1 MQSGRKERVRNME
14 RYLVVIDMQKDFID
28 GALGSEMAQGIV
40 PEVIR
45 KIGEYKPGNIY
56 ATRDTHFENYLD
68 TLEGK
73 KLPVTHCIKES
84 EGWQI
89 HPEVSAAMPE
99 AKIFDKYTFGSEQLA
114 QELYQRSLAGEMEIE
129 LVGLCTDICVVS
141 NALLI
146 RAKLPGTVIRVDP
159 KCCAGVTEE
168 THKAALQTMKMCQ
181 IDILTEEETDVA
193 GEKRSVE
200 KKPASG
206 KS

>member
-1 MQSGRKERVRNME
+1 ME

-28 GALGSEMAQGIV
+28 GALGSEMAQRIV
-40 PEVIR
+40 PVVIR

-73 KLPVTHCIKES
+73 KLPVTHCVKES

-129 LVGLCTDICVVS
+129 LAGLCTDICVVS
-141 NALLI
+141 NALLL

-193 GEKRSVE
+193 GEKRSAE
-200 KKPASG
+200 KKPAFG

>member
-1 MQSGRKERVRNME
+1 ME

-28 GALGSEMAQGIV
+28 GALGSEMAQGII

-129 LVGLCTDICVVS
+129 LAGLCTDICVVS
-141 NALLI
+141 NALLL
-146 RAKLPGTVIRVDP
+146 RAKLPGPVIRVDP

-193 GEKRSVE
+193 GEKRSAE

-206 KS
+206 RS

>member
-1 MQSGRKERVRNME
+1 ME

-141 NALLI
+141 NALLL

-193 GEKRSVE
+193 GEKRSAE

>member
-1 MQSGRKERVRNME
+1 ME

-28 GALGSEMAQGIV
+28 GALGSEMAQRIV

-45 KIGEYKPGNIY
+45 RIKEYKPGHIY
-56 ATRDTHFENYLD
+56 ATRDTHFENYLE

-73 KLPVTHCIKES
+73 KLPVSHCIKGT

-129 LVGLCTDICVVS
+129 LAGLCTDICVVS
-141 NALLI
+141 NALLL

-168 THKAALQTMKMCQ
+168 THKAALETMKMCQ
-181 IDILTEEETDVA
+181 IDVLP
-193 GEKRSVE
+193 EKESDMAEKPHSAE
-200 KKPASG
+200 KKTALE
-206 KS
+206 KK

>member
-1 MQSGRKERVRNME
+1 ME

-73 KLPVTHCIKES
+73 KLPVTHCVKES

-129 LVGLCTDICVVS
+129 LAGLCTDICVVS
-141 NALLI
+141 NALLL

-193 GEKRSVE
+193 GEKRSAE

>member
-1 MQSGRKERVRNME
+1 ME

-73 KLPVTHCIKES
+73 KLPVTHCVKES

-141 NALLI
+141 NALLL

-193 GEKRSVE
+193 GEKRSAE

>member
-1 MQSGRKERVRNME
+1 ME

-28 GALGSEMAQGIV
+28 GALGSEMAQRIV

-73 KLPVTHCIKES
+73 KLPVTHCVKES

-89 HPEVSAAMPE
+89 HPEVNAAMPE

-129 LVGLCTDICVVS
+129 LAGLCTDICVVS
-141 NALLI
+141 NALLL

-193 GEKRSVE
+193 GEKRSAE

-206 KS
+206 RS

>member
-1 MQSGRKERVRNME
+1 ME

-28 GALGSEMAQGIV
+28 GALGSEMAQRIV

-129 LVGLCTDICVVS
+129 LAGLCTDICVVS
-141 NALLI
+141 NALLL

-193 GEKRSVE
+193 GEKRSAE

-206 KS
+206 RS

>member
-1 MQSGRKERVRNME
+1 ME

-28 GALGSEMAQGIV
+28 GALGSEMAQRIV

-73 KLPVTHCIKES
+73 KLPVTHCVKES

>member
-1 MQSGRKERVRNME
+1 ME

-28 GALGSEMAQGIV
+28 GALGSEMAQRIV
-40 PEVIR
+40 PVVIR

-73 KLPVTHCIKES
+73 KLPVTHCVKES

-129 LVGLCTDICVVS
+129 LAGLCTDICVVS
-141 NALLI
+141 NALLL

-193 GEKRSVE
+193 GEKRSAE

>member
-1 MQSGRKERVRNME
+1 ME

-28 GALGSEMAQGIV
+28 GALGSEMAQRMV

-73 KLPVTHCIKES
+73 KLPVTHCVKES

-129 LVGLCTDICVVS
+129 LAGLCTDICVVS
-141 NALLI
+141 NALLL

-168 THKAALQTMKMCQ
+168 THKAALQTMMMCQ

-193 GEKRSVE
+193 GEKRSAE

-206 KS
+206 RS

>member
-1 MQSGRKERVRNME
+1 ME

-28 GALGSEMAQGIV
+28 GALGSEMAQRIV

-45 KIGEYKPGNIY
+45 KIGKYKPGNIY

-73 KLPVTHCIKES
+73 KLPVTHCVKES

-129 LVGLCTDICVVS
+129 LAGLCTDICVVS
-141 NALLI
+141 NALLL

-168 THKAALQTMKMCQ
+168 THKAALQTMMMCQ

-193 GEKRSVE
+193 GEKRSAE

-206 KS
+206 RS

>member
-1 MQSGRKERVRNME
+1 ME

-28 GALGSEMAQGIV
+28 GALGSEMAQRIV
-40 PEVIR
+40 PVVIR

-73 KLPVTHCIKES
+73 KLPVTHCVKES

-129 LVGLCTDICVVS
+129 LAGLCTDICVVS
-141 NALLI
+141 NALLL

-193 GEKRSVE
+193 GEKRSAE

-206 KS
+206 RS

>member
-1 MQSGRKERVRNME
+1 ME

-28 GALGSEMAQGIV
+28 GALGSEMAQRIV

-129 LVGLCTDICVVS
+129 LAGLCTDICVVS
-141 NALLI
+141 NALLL

-193 GEKRSVE
+193 GEKRSAE

>member
-1 MQSGRKERVRNME
+1 M
-14 RYLVVIDMQKDFID
+14 VVIDMQKDFID

>member
-1 MQSGRKERVRNME
+1 ME

-28 GALGSEMAQGIV
+28 GALGSEMAQRIV

-73 KLPVTHCIKES
+73 KLPVTHCVKES

-141 NALLI
+141 NALLL

-193 GEKRSVE
+193 GEKRSAE

>member
-1 MQSGRKERVRNME
+1 ME

-28 GALGSEMAQGIV
+28 GALGSEMAQRIV

-73 KLPVTHCIKES
+73 KLPVTHCVKES

-129 LVGLCTDICVVS
+129 LAGLCTDICVVS
-141 NALLI
+141 NALLL

-193 GEKRSVE
+193 GEKRSAE
-200 KKPASG
+200 NKQASG
-206 KS
+206 WSLV

>member
-1 MQSGRKERVRNME
+1 ME

-73 KLPVTHCIKES
+73 KLPVTHCVKES

-129 LVGLCTDICVVS
+129 LVGLCTEICVVS
-141 NALLI
+141 NALLL

-193 GEKRSVE
+193 GEKRSAE

>member
-1 MQSGRKERVRNME
+1 ME

-28 GALGSEMAQGIV
+28 GALGSEMAQRIV

-73 KLPVTHCIKES
+73 KLPVTHCVKES

-129 LVGLCTDICVVS
+129 LAGLCTDICVVS
-141 NALLI
+141 NALLL

-193 GEKRSVE
+193 GEKRSAE

>member
-1 MQSGRKERVRNME
+1 
-14 RYLVVIDMQKDFID
+14 MQKDFID
-28 GALGSEMAQGIV
+28 GALGSEMAQRIV

-129 LVGLCTDICVVS
+129 LAGLCTDICVVS
-141 NALLI
+141 NALLL

-193 GEKRSVE
+193 GEKRSAE

>member
-1 MQSGRKERVRNME
+1 ME

-28 GALGSEMAQGIV
+28 GALGSEMAQRIV

-73 KLPVTHCIKES
+73 KLPVTHCVKES

-129 LVGLCTDICVVS
+129 LAGLCTDICVVS
-141 NALLI
+141 NALLL

-193 GEKRSVE
+193 GEKRSAE

-206 KS
+206 RS

>member
-1 MQSGRKERVRNME
+1 ME

-28 GALGSEMAQGIV
+28 GALGSEMAQRIV

-193 GEKRSVE
+193 GEKRSAE

>member
-1 MQSGRKERVRNME
+1 ME

-28 GALGSEMAQGIV
+28 GALGSEMAQGII

-141 NALLI
+141 NALLL

-193 GEKRSVE
+193 GEKRSAE

-206 KS
+206 RS